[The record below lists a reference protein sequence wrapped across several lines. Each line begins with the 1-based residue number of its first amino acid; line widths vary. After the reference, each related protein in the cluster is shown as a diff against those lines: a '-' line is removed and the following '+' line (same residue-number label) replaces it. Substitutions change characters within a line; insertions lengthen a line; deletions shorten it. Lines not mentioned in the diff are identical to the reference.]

1 MRKAQRFALLS
12 VLVLAL
18 SVGIASVALATHPG
32 DSNGKTHEN
41 YYNGPLD
48 GTVGWTQYFSCSGT
62 CSDYYPA
69 GWFYFHSTGAK
80 QSHSAGDYS
89 YSGQDNRTKYDSNEM
104 NYNGAG
110 PTDWG
115 KLYRHERA
123 HQLGWD
129 HGEGTP
135 STNAAYY
142 AKFYYCY
149 C

>member
-1 MRKAQRFALLS
+1 MRRAHKLALLW

-18 SVGIASVALATHPG
+18 SVSIASIALANTP
-32 DSNGKTHEN
+32 DYNRKTHEN

-48 GTVGWTQYFSCSGT
+48 GYVGWTSYFSCSGGT
-62 CSDYYPA
+62 CSSYYPA
-69 GWFYFHSTGAK
+69 GWFFYHSSGAR
-80 QSHSAGDYS
+80 QSHPAGS
-89 YSGQDNRTKYDSNEM
+89 YSWIVQDNRTKYDSNEM
-104 NYNGAG
+104 NYYGAG
-110 PTDWG
+110 PSDWG
-115 KLYRHERA
+115 TLYRHERA
-123 HQLGWD
+123 HQLGWE